1 MAINP
6 GVACARL
13 DSFAKWRKIHVQMEE
28 AMKYAHKKPA
38 ASAVAEPK
46 LASPYLRMGQMV
58 GRKLETE
65 ADVLLAVRKGLS
77 ARAAVGFAEGRAVDP
92 KLIAPEST
100 LRRRVENN
108 QLLTVDES
116 ERMMRLARISSRA
129 EGLFGDQAKA
139 RVWLLTPKALVSG
152 EPPISPLELAI
163 TESGA
168 RIVESTLLRA
178 EHGMP

>member
-1 MAINP
+1 
-6 GVACARL
+6 
-13 DSFAKWRKIHVQMEE
+13 
-28 AMKYAHKKPA
+28 MKYLRKKSA
-38 ASAVAEPK
+38 ASAVAEPT
-46 LASPYLRMGQMV
+46 LANPYLRMGQMV
-58 GRKLETE
+58 GRKIESE

-77 ARAAVGFAEGRAVDP
+77 ARAAVGFAEGRSVDL
-92 KLIAPEST
+92 KLIAPDST

-129 EGLFGDQAKA
+129 EGLFGDPA
-139 RVWLLTPKALVSG
+139 RARAWLLTPKVLVAG
-152 EPPISPLELAI
+152 EPPISPLALAA

-168 RIVESTLLRA
+168 RIVESTLLRV